1 MSTNTP
7 TRGTIIK
14 DQSGQ
19 AMLEFAASI
28 VILVL
33 LYLAIITV
41 GFYIADLAAVNKA
54 ARDGGRQTAITGVLS
69 DGEVKARE
77 TAWAWGLDPAR
88 FNVRMSRSS
97 YGGRNTVICE
107 TSYVSS
113 PFAALLPLM
122 GGDVPVDGREFR
134 AVSVFGWWDVEN

>member
-1 MSTNTP
+1 MNTNTQTP
-7 TRGTIIK
+7 GSITK

-19 AMLEFAASI
+19 AMLEFAGSI

-41 GFYIADLAAVNKA
+41 GLHIADLAAVNKA
-54 ARDGGRQTAITGVLS
+54 ARDGGRQTAITGDLN
-69 DGEVKARE
+69 DGEIKARE

-88 FNVRMSRSS
+88 FNVGMTRST

-113 PFAALLPLM
+113 PFAPLLPTM
-122 GGDVPVDGREFR
+122 NGNAPVNEREFR
-134 AVSVFGWWDVEN
+134 AISIFGWWDVEN